1 MALPRVLIF
10 GQPFNYRHGGGITLS
25 NLFHGWDKK
34 SLAVAASGHVMNNVT
49 TDVCDTYYQLGSDE
63 YKWRFPFNYFQRTF
77 TSGLLRFEENPN
89 DSMTERDQGLRYY
102 IVNNIFYPTLE
113 WLGIF
118 HGAARYS
125 FSDDFLAWVKEYSP
139 QILYF
144 QVSSY
149 DTIKFARR
157 LQEFLGIPSV
167 LHMMDDWPSTISQKG
182 PFRKMWHR
190 RIDGE
195 LRSLM
200 DNASLLLSISE
211 AMSDEYSVRYGKTF
225 ISFHNPIDLERFSTN
240 DKPVMSDNKCFR
252 ILYLG
257 RVGTA
262 NRQSL
267 LKFASFIS
275 NYNNSDKN
283 VEFDI
288 YTNDNKELGYK
299 KIMKYRGV
307 SVFEAVSYDQV
318 PFLMRCYD
326 LLLLPLDF
334 TNLGLKFSRYSMP
347 TKASEYMASGIPI
360 LVFAPRETAISMFC
374 LKYQCGYCVNSQEM
388 NDLEKAIN
396 LLINDFDYRSIIV
409 DRAKRLAFQLFDGE
423 RVRGNFQ
430 SLISQLLVSGNDELI
445 NVQ

>member
-34 SLAVAASGHVMNNVT
+34 SLAVAASGHVMYNVT
-49 TDVCDTYYQLGSDE
+49 TDVCETYYQLGSNE
-63 YKWRFPFNYFQRTF
+63 FRWRFPFKYFQRSF
-77 TSGLLRFEENPN
+77 PSGQLKLGKTIKKSQKRKK
-89 DSMTERDQGLRYY
+89 QGLRYFF
-102 IVNNIFYPTLE
+102 VNKIFYPTLE
-113 WLGIF
+113 WFGLY
-118 HGAARYS
+118 HNAAHYTI
-125 FSDDFLAWVKEYSP
+125 SDGFLTWLKEFDP
-139 QILYF
+139 KILYL

-149 DTIKFARR
+149 DTIVFARK
-157 LQEFLGIPSV
+157 LQELLGIPSV

-211 AMSDEYSVRYGKTF
+211 AMSDEYKVRYGKTF

-240 DKPVMSDNKCFR
+240 DKPVKSDNKCFR

-318 PFLMRCYD
+318 PFLMSCYD

-445 NVQ
+445 YVQ